1 MKVDALK
8 QELSTPSRPE
18 GTSTPNKPLELGNQ
32 PVVSKKEK
40 EKKEKKEQ
48 PKPKKEPKPSRSGQ
62 SEEKKPSPKLPPPP
76 PLQPLQPVQPPPQPV
91 LPVQPPPQ
99 PFLPVQPPLQPALPV
114 QPPPQPFLPVQPL
127 QPVQAVPT
135 FDSAAMAASVL
146 HEYHVSRAEH
156 DIALRQH
163 LDERR
168 EAELQDREHFAQDFT
183 ARCENMFRANAD
195 QVAKTLA
202 SSSLFDHIRKLEAQ
216 IEAFKTYPG
225 VQGTWSLSFQQFHIN
240 VLEAMA
246 VLLTL

>member
-8 QELSTPSRPE
+8 QELSTLSRPE
-18 GTSTPNKPLELGNQ
+18 GTSTPNKLLELGNQ

-114 QPPPQPFLPVQPL
+114 QPPPQPL

-216 IEAFKTYPG
+216 IKAFKTYPG

-240 VLEAMA
+240 VLETMA